1 VVGVPQAA
9 NQSIEQVRGDLLI
22 TCGTVG
28 NIRDRLVELTR
39 LAERLVAQRQSAV
52 EGYEAGYEARYMDLV
67 AQLSGS
73 EYAALRQALADL
85 ADHEAIDGGKVLPG
99 FKLRLKAIFPST
111 ETDSPSALRSE
122 GDGG

>member
-1 VVGVPQAA
+1 VTPNVIVLSSPTPNSAPTFVP
-9 NQSIEQVRGDLLI
+9 GP
-22 TCGTVG
+22 
-28 NIRDRLVELTR
+28 NIIQPAPTSGPSDFVPG
-39 LAERLVAQRQSAV
+39 QSAV
-52 EGYEAGYEARYMDLV
+52 EAYEAGYEASHVDLI
-67 AQLSGS
+67 AQLSGT